1 LVAHESGAAGA
12 AGPLSAI
19 RILMVEDDPNDAALA
34 EREIRR
40 ADIVATFLR
49 VDTREAM
56 SAALREFTPD
66 IILTDHSL
74 PAFGAADALALA
86 QQLAPGTPVIVV
98 TGRLGD
104 ESAVQY
110 LQAGA
115 ADYVV
120 KDHMHRLSP
129 AVLRALNVKQS
140 RDAQARAYQLQAATY
155 RIAQVAMN
163 APGLD
168 ELLPTVHQIV
178 GELMPAKNFYIAL
191 YDAAANL
198 ITFPYFIDEIDAA
211 PAPRAPGAGLTEHVL
226 RTGRALLSKPE
237 SESALAALGV
247 LQSIGA
253 PSVDWLG
260 VPLKQGDR
268 TVGVLA
274 VQTYTAGV
282 RYEEHHKEMLQFV
295 STQVA
300 AAIERTRAEQA
311 LRGSEARLKA
321 VLHSALDA
329 HVAMDDAGRVTSWNQ
344 QAESMFGWAEREVLG
359 QRLADIIVPHAHREA
374 HAAGLRRFLTTGEG
388 PILNQRIELTALRRD
403 GAEFPVELAVTPVR
417 VGTSWLF
424 SAFVRD
430 ITARRA
436 ADEALRES
444 ERKFGSAF
452 QAHPSPMAI
461 ATLADA
467 RWVDVNES
475 LLRLFGM
482 NRAETVGRSGQELGI
497 WQRDEQRVQMLA
509 QLRAGGVFRDVEVEW
524 RTRAGEMRS
533 GLLSA
538 EVIAFADEPHF
549 LLHFQDVTERK
560 QLEGQLRQAQKMEAI
575 GRLAGGVA
583 HDFNNV
589 LTAIFG
595 YVDLLREEIP
605 AGSPAQQDLAEVR
618 KASERAASLTKQLLA
633 FSRQQVLEP
642 VVLDPN
648 ALVEDFEKML
658 HRLIG
663 EDVELRLSLGDAR
676 NVRAD
681 PGQLQQVLMNLV
693 VNARDAMPTGGK
705 LVIETANAELSEQ
718 YAELHQPVVPGAY
731 VMLAVSD
738 TGSGMTPEIRG
749 RIFEPFFTTKEKGKG
764 TGLGL
769 STVYG
774 IVKQSGGYVWVYS
787 EVGRGTT
794 FKIYLPRVDAPAEE
808 LQPSRAPDS
817 VAGTETILL
826 AEDDP
831 MLRPLAKGLLEKLG
845 YTVIDAENAAIALE
859 AARRHAGP
867 IQLLVADV
875 VMPGASGREL
885 ARQLEKTR
893 PATKV
898 LYVSGYTD
906 DAIVHHGMLEPGLH
920 FLQKPFTP
928 AALARKVR
936 EVLDGT

>member
-1 LVAHESGAAGA
+1 MSTV
-12 AGPLSAI
+12 
-19 RILMVEDDPNDAALA
+19 RILLVEDDPNDAALV

-40 ADIVATFLR
+40 ADIVATFVR
-49 VDTREAM
+49 VDSREAM
-56 SAALREFTPD
+56 SAALREFIPD

-120 KDHMHRLSP
+120 KDHLHRLSP
-129 AVLRALNVKQS
+129 AVLRALNVRQS

-191 YDAAANL
+191 YDAAADL

-237 SESALAALGV
+237 SESELAALGV

-268 TVGVLA
+268 TIGVLA

-311 LRGSEARLKA
+311 LRASEARLKA

-329 HVAMDDAGRVTSWNQ
+329 HVAMDDTGRVASWNQ

-374 HAAGLRRFLTTGEG
+374 HAAGLRRFLATGEG
-388 PILNQRIELTALRRD
+388 PILGQRIELTALRRD
-403 GAEFPVELAVTPVR
+403 GAEFPVELAVAPVR

-430 ITARRA
+430 ITARREA
-436 ADEALRES
+436 EEALRVS
-444 ERKFGSAF
+444 E
-452 QAHPSPMAI
+452 
-461 ATLADA
+461 
-467 RWVDVNES
+467 V
-475 LLRLFGM
+475 
-482 NRAETVGRSGQELGI
+482 
-497 WQRDEQRVQMLA
+497 
-509 QLRAGGVFRDVEVEW
+509 
-524 RTRAGEMRS
+524 
-533 GLLSA
+533 
-538 EVIAFADEPHF
+538 
-549 LLHFQDVTERK
+549 
-560 QLEGQLRQAQKMEAI
+560 QLRQAQKMEAI

-595 YVDLLREEIP
+595 YVDILREEIP
-605 AGSPAQQDLAEVR
+605 PDSAAQQDLAEVR

-642 VVLDPN
+642 VVLKPN

-658 HRLIG
+658 GRLIG
-663 EDVELRLSLGDAR
+663 EDVELRLSLAQGAG

-705 LVIETANAELSEQ
+705 LIIETANAELSEQ
-718 YAELHQPVVPGAY
+718 YAELHQPVVPGGY

-787 EVGRGTT
+787 EVGRGTS

-808 LQPSRAPDS
+808 LQLPRTPDS
-817 VAGTETILL
+817 VVGTETILL

-845 YTVIDAENAAIALE
+845 YTVIYAENAATALE
-859 AARRHAGP
+859 AAANHAGP

-893 PATKV
+893 PQTKV

-906 DAIVHHGMLEPGLH
+906 DAIVHHGMLEPGLN

>member
-1 LVAHESGAAGA
+1 MAATT
-12 AGPLSAI
+12 
-19 RILMVEDDPNDAALA
+19 RILMIEDDPQDAELA

-40 ADIVATFLR
+40 VDASCTFLR
-49 VDTREAM
+49 VETREGM
-56 SAALREFTPD
+56 VAALHDFAPD
-66 IILTDHSL
+66 VILTDHSL
-74 PAFGAADALALA
+74 PTFAARDALELG
-86 QQLAPGTPVIVV
+86 QQLAPETPVIVV

-104 ESAVQY
+104 EPAVQY

-120 KDHMHRLSP
+120 KDHLHRLGP
-129 AVLRALNVKQS
+129 AVFRALDIKRS
-140 RDAQARAYQLQAATY
+140 REAQTRASRLQAATY
-155 RIAQVAMN
+155 RIAQVAMS
-163 APGLD
+163 ATRLE
-168 ELLPTVHQIV
+168 ELLPTIHHIV
-178 GELMPAKNFYIAL
+178 SELMPAKNFYIAL
-191 YDAAANL
+191 YDEATDL
-198 ITFPYFIDEIDAA
+198 VTFPYFVDEVDPP
-211 PAPRAPGAGLTEHVL
+211 PAPRHPGRGITEYVL
-226 RTGRALLSKPE
+226 RTGRPLLVKPE
-237 SESALAALGV
+237 SQPDLDYLGAVESVGTA
-247 LQSIGA
+247 
-253 PSVDWLG
+253 SVDWLG

-295 STQVA
+295 STQVE

-311 LRGSEARLKA
+311 LRASEARLKA

-374 HAAGLRRFLTTGEG
+374 HAAGLRRFLATGEG
-388 PILNQRIELTALRRD
+388 PILNQRIELNALRRD
-403 GAEFPVELAVTPVR
+403 GTEFPVELAVAPVR
-417 VGTSWLF
+417 VGSSWLF

-430 ITARRA
+430 ITGRRA
-436 ADEALRES
+436 ADEALRVS
-444 ERKFGSAF
+444 EQKFGSAF

-482 NRAETVGRSGQELGI
+482 NRAETVGRSGYELGI
-497 WQRDEQRVQMLA
+497 WRRDELRVQMLA

-524 RTRAGEMRS
+524 LTRSAEVRS

-538 EVIAFADEPHF
+538 EVIAFAGEPHF
-549 LLHFQDVTERK
+549 LLHFQDITERK
-560 QLEGQLRQAQKMEAI
+560 QLEVQLRQAQKMEAI

-595 YVDLLREEIP
+595 YVDILREELP
-605 AGSPAQQDLAEVR
+605 ADSTAQRDLAEVR

-642 VVLDPN
+642 MVLEPT
-648 ALVEDFEKML
+648 ALIEDFEKML

-663 EDVELRLSLGDAR
+663 EDVELRLSLAR
-676 NVRAD
+676 DTGNVLAD
-681 PGQLQQVLMNLV
+681 PGQLQQVLMNLA

-705 LVIETANAELSEQ
+705 LILETANAELSEQ
-718 YAELHQPVVPGAY
+718 YAELHQPVVPGRY

-738 TGSGMTPEIRG
+738 TGTGMTPETRA

-787 EVGRGTT
+787 ELGRGTT
-794 FKIYLPRVDAPAEE
+794 FKIYLPRVDA
-808 LQPSRAPDS
+808 APDTLLPAREPVT

-826 AEDDP
+826 AEDDAV
-831 MLRPLAKGLLEKLG
+831 LRPLAKGLLEKIG
-845 YTVIDAENAAIALE
+845 YTVLDAADAEEALE
-859 AARRHAGP
+859 AARQYTEVIH
-867 IQLLVADV
+867 LLLTDV

-885 ARQLEKTR
+885 ARQLESHR
-893 PATKV
+893 PDVKV

-906 DAIVHHGMLEPGLH
+906 DAIVHHGMLEPGLN

-936 EVLDGT
+936 EVLDTK

>member
-1 LVAHESGAAGA
+1 MSTT
-12 AGPLSAI
+12 I
-19 RILMVEDDPNDAALA
+19 RILLVEDDPNDAELV

-40 ADIVATFLR
+40 TKVGCTFLR
-49 VDTREAM
+49 VDTREGM
-56 SAALREFTPD
+56 LAALREFTPD

-74 PAFGAADALALA
+74 PAFGAGDALELA
-86 QQLAPGTPVIVV
+86 QQHSPNTPVIVV

-104 ESAVQY
+104 EPAVQY

-120 KDHMHRLSP
+120 KDHLHRLGP
-129 AVLRALNVKQS
+129 AVLRALDSS
-140 RDAQARAYQLQAATY
+140 RSRMAQQQAYELQAATY

-163 APGLD
+163 APKLE
-168 ELLPTVHQIV
+168 ELLPTIHQIV

-191 YDAAANL
+191 YDATTNL
-198 ITFPYFIDEIDAA
+198 ITFPYFIDEFD
-211 PAPRAPGAGLTEHVL
+211 PTPVPRVPGEGLTERVL
-226 RTGRALLSKPE
+226 RTGEALLSKPE
-237 SESALAALGV
+237 SEAALAALGV
-247 LQSIGA
+247 VQSIGS

-260 VPLKQGDR
+260 VPLKVADR

-282 RYEEHHKEMLQFV
+282 RYEERHKDILQYV

-300 AAIERTRAEQA
+300 AAIERTRAEQQ
-311 LRGSEARLKA
+311 LRSSEARLKA

-329 HVAMDDAGRVTSWNQ
+329 HVTMDESGLVTSWNH
-344 QAESMFGWAEREVLG
+344 QAESMFGWPEAEVLG
-359 QRLADIIVPHAHREA
+359 RRLADIIVPHAHREA

-388 PILNQRIELTALRRD
+388 PILNQRIELTALRHD
-403 GAEFPVELAVTPVR
+403 GSGFPVELAVAPVR
-417 VGTSWLF
+417 IGTTWLF

-430 ITARRA
+430 ITDRRA
-436 ADEALRES
+436 ADEALRVS
-444 ERKFGSAF
+444 EKKFGSAF

-461 ATLADA
+461 ARLAEA

-482 NRAETVGRSGQELGI
+482 NRAETVGRTGKELGI
-497 WQRDEQRVQMLA
+497 WKRDELREEMLTE
-509 QLRAGGVFRDVEVEW
+509 LRTGGVFRDVEAEW
-524 RTRAGEMRS
+524 LTRSGDVRT

-538 EVIAFADEPHF
+538 EVIAFAGEPHF
-549 LLHFQDVTERK
+549 LLHFQDITDRK
-560 QLEGQLRQAQKMEAI
+560 QLEVQLRQAQKMEAV

-595 YVDLLREEIP
+595 YVDLLAEQFP
-605 AGSPAQQDLAEVR
+605 TDSGAQADLAEVR
-618 KASERAASLTKQLLA
+618 KAAERAAGLTRQLLA

-642 VVLDPN
+642 VVLSVNDSI
-648 ALVEDFEKML
+648 EDFEKML
-658 HRLIG
+658 RRVIG
-663 EDVELRLSLGDAR
+663 EDVRLRLTLATDAG

-681 PGQLQQVLMNLV
+681 PGQLHQVIMNLV
-693 VNARDAMPTGGK
+693 VNARDAMPTGGS
-705 LVIETANAELSEQ
+705 LILETGNVDLTEQ
-718 YAELHQPVVPGAY
+718 YAEMHQPVIAGPY
-731 VMLAVSD
+731 VMIAVSD
-738 TGSGMTPEIRG
+738 SGMGMTPEVRA

-787 EVGRGTT
+787 EIGRGTT
-794 FKIYLPRVDAPAEE
+794 FKIYLPRVDAPAEPLSKPRE
-808 LQPSRAPDS
+808 TGSIT
-817 VAGTETILL
+817 GTETILL

-831 MLRPLAKGLLEKLG
+831 LLRPLAKALLEKLG
-845 YTVIDAENAAIALE
+845 YAVLEGSDAPSALA
-859 AARRHAGP
+859 AARAHTGRIH
-867 IQLLVADV
+867 LLVTDV
-875 VMPGASGREL
+875 VMPGPSGREL
-885 ARQLEKTR
+885 ARELVEFR
-893 PATKV
+893 PDTKV

-906 DAIVHHGMLEPGLH
+906 DAIVHHGMLEPGLN

-928 AALARKVR
+928 AVLARKVR
-936 EVLDGT
+936 EVLDME

>member
-1 LVAHESGAAGA
+1 MAATT
-12 AGPLSAI
+12 
-19 RILMVEDDPNDAALA
+19 RILLIEDNPQDAELE

-40 ADIVATFLR
+40 VEAACTFLR
-49 VDTREAM
+49 VDTREGM
-56 SAALREFTPD
+56 VAALHDFVPD
-66 IILTDHSL
+66 VILTDHSL
-74 PAFGAADALALA
+74 PTFAAQDALELG
-86 QQLAPGTPVIVV
+86 QQLSPDTPIIVV

-104 ESAVQY
+104 EPAVQY

-120 KDHMHRLSP
+120 KDHLHRLGP
-129 AVLRALNVKQS
+129 AVLRALDIKRS
-140 RDAQARAYQLQAATY
+140 REAQTRARQLQAATY
-155 RIAQVAMN
+155 RIAQVAMS
-163 APGLD
+163 APRLE

-178 GELMPAKNFYIAL
+178 SELMPAKNFYIAL
-191 YDAAANL
+191 YDEATDL
-198 ITFPYFIDEIDAA
+198 LTFPYFVDEVDPP
-211 PAPRAPGAGLTEHVL
+211 PAPRHPGRGITEYVL
-226 RTGRALLSKPE
+226 RTGRPLLVKPD
-237 SESALAALGV
+237 SQLDLDYLGAV
-247 LQSIGA
+247 EAVGTA
-253 PSVDWLG
+253 SVDWLG

-282 RYEEHHKEMLQFV
+282 RYEEHHKDMLQFV
-295 STQVA
+295 STQVE

-311 LRGSEARLKA
+311 LRASEAQLKA

-344 QAESMFGWAEREVLG
+344 QAESMFGWAERDVLG
-359 QRLADIIVPHAHREA
+359 QRLADIIVPLAHREA
-374 HAAGLRRFLTTGEG
+374 HAAGLRHFLATGEG

-403 GAEFPVELAVTPVR
+403 GSEFPVELAVAPVR
-417 VGTSWLF
+417 IGMTWLF

-436 ADEALRES
+436 ADEALRVS
-444 ERKFGSAF
+444 EQKFGSAF

-461 ATLADA
+461 ARLADA

-482 NRAETVGRSGQELGI
+482 NRAETVGRSGHDLGI
-497 WQRDEQRVQMLA
+497 WRRDELRQQMLA

-524 RTRAGEMRS
+524 LTRSRETRT

-538 EVIAFADEPHF
+538 EVIAFAGEPHF

-595 YVDLLREEIP
+595 YVDILREEMP
-605 AGSPAQQDLAEVR
+605 ADSTAQRDLAEVR

-663 EDVELRLSLGDAR
+663 EDVELRLSLAGDAG
-676 NVRAD
+676 NVLAD

-705 LVIETANAELSEQ
+705 LILETANAELGEQ
-718 YAELHQPVVPGAY
+718 YAELHQPVVPGRY

-738 TGSGMTPEIRG
+738 TGTGMTPETRA

-787 EVGRGTT
+787 ELGRGTT
-794 FKIYLPRVDAPAEE
+794 FKIYLPRVDA
-808 LQPSRAPDS
+808 APDTLLPAREPS
-817 VAGTETILL
+817 TVAGTETILL
-826 AEDDP
+826 AEDDAV
-831 MLRPLAKGLLEKLG
+831 LRPLARGLLEKLG
-845 YTVIDAENAAIALE
+845 YTVLDAADAEEALE
-859 AARRHAGP
+859 AARQYPEVIH
-867 IQLLVADV
+867 LLLTDV

-885 ARQLEKTR
+885 ARQLENPR
-893 PATKV
+893 PQIKV

-906 DAIVHHGMLEPGLH
+906 DAIVHHGMLEPGLN

-928 AALARKVR
+928 TALARKVR
-936 EVLDGT
+936 EVLDTK